1 MSDNRINHQPAF
13 LLSSRP
19 WSESSL
25 QIEIFSRDYG
35 RVVMLARSARRRQ
48 SELRGVLVPFVPLQ
62 LSWYGNNEL
71 KTLHRAEWVGG
82 WPQPQNQALF
92 SAMYVNELVLK
103 LTAREDSLPSI
114 YHAMYAVLQSICGG
128 EHLAALRYFEWSLLH
143 TLGVAPDISQDNLEQ
158 AIVCHERY
166 WLRAEHAPV
175 LLMQAQ
181 QLSAQEKGIVVHGHT
196 LNALS
201 NQSLASQPEWHQ
213 EALRLTRMLLDFRLP
228 DGILSRQ
235 ILKQLQQLTG

>member
-1 MSDNRINHQPAF
+1 MSNNRINHQPAF
-13 LLSSRP
+13 LLASRP

-71 KTLHRAEWVGG
+71 KTLHRAEWIGG
-82 WPQPQNQALF
+82 WQQPQNQALF
-92 SAMYVNELVLK
+92 SALYVNELVLK
-103 LTAREDSLPSI
+103 LTAREDPLPRI
-114 YHAMYAVLQSICGG
+114 HAAMHTVLQSIASG
-128 EHLAALRYFEWSLLH
+128 EHLSALRYFEWSLLR
-143 TLGVAPDISQDNLEQ
+143 TLGIAPDISRDNQGQ
-158 AIVCHERY
+158 AIINHERY

-181 QLSAQEKGIVVHGHT
+181 LSAQEDGIIVHGYT
-196 LNALS
+196 LNALTT
-201 NQSLASQPEWHQ
+201 QSLTEQPEWHT
-213 EALRLTRMLLDFRLP
+213 EAIRLTRLLLDFRLP
-228 DGILSRQ
+228 EDILSRR
-235 ILKQLQQLTG
+235 ILKQLQQYTG

>member
-1 MSDNRINHQPAF
+1 MSNNRINHQPAF
-13 LLSSRP
+13 LLTSRP

-25 QIEIFSRDYG
+25 QIEVFSRDYG

-71 KTLHRAEWVGG
+71 KTLHRAEWIGG

-103 LTAREDSLPSI
+103 LTAREDPLPDI
-114 YHAMYAVLQSICGG
+114 HAALHTVLQHISNG
-128 EHLAALRYFEWSLLH
+128 EHLSALRYFEWSLLRA
-143 TLGVAPDISQDNLEQ
+143 LGIAPDISQDSQGKEIIN
-158 AIVCHERY
+158 HERY

-181 QLSAQEKGIVVHGHT
+181 MSAQENGIVVHGHT
-196 LNALS
+196 LNAL
-201 NQSLASQPEWHQ
+201 NNRSLAEQPEWHT
-213 EALRLTRMLLDFRLP
+213 EAIRLTRMLLDFRLP
-228 DGILSRQ
+228 EGILSRRV
-235 ILKQLQQLTG
+235 LKQLLQYTG

>member
-1 MSDNRINHQPAF
+1 MSANRINHQAAF
-13 LLSSRP
+13 LLTSRP

-82 WPQPQNQALF
+82 WRQPQDQALF
-92 SAMYVNELVLK
+92 SALYVNELVLK
-103 LTAREDSLPSI
+103 LTAREDPLPQV
-114 YHAMYAVLQSICGG
+114 YTALHTALQSITGG
-128 EHLAALRYFEWSLLH
+128 EHLSALRYFEWSLLRA
-143 TLGVAPDISQDNLEQ
+143 LGVAPDISQDNQ
-158 AIVCHERY
+158 GRAIIDYERY

-175 LLMQAQ
+175 LLMQAE
-181 QLSAQEKGIVVHGHT
+181 LSAQENGIIVHGHT
-196 LNALS
+196 LNALTS
-201 NQSLASQPEWHQ
+201 QTLAAQPQWHS
-213 EALRLTRMLLDFRLP
+213 EAIRLTRMLLDFRLP
-228 DGILSRQ
+228 EGIISRK
-235 ILKQLQQLTG
+235 ILKQLQQYTG